1 MIERVIVLPYLAP
14 VLTAVVIGA
23 GIILAFW

>member
-1 MIERVIVLPYLAP
+1 MIERVIVRPYLAP

-23 GIILAFW
+23 GIALAFW